1 MNLGNVDDDLHFF
14 GVIKIWINQNTK
26 NDQLAL
32 FLFHHFC
39 IYPIHGLTTSWI
51 PTIIICAQEIYL

>member
-39 IYPIHGLTTSWI
+39 IYPIHGLTTS
-51 PTIIICAQEIYL
+51 